1 MSYLNLTH
9 CVCAPRVNKWS
20 WFRDENQE
28 LTHRLYLQW
37 KSLRLEVTEG
47 VMVIPDRHQPLE
59 DKMEGPPNPSLQ
71 LAQPTRV
78 QMGVTPWKGRQVRA
92 GERDNQWRSQT
103 LLSIPEMCFRVCQT
117 PNNRN
122 LSRNQSLSQRHEER
136 APHLLPLPLPLEW
149 IRSHQG
155 NPAPPN
161 RTPTQLQARSEG
173 NSTYPRDKPL
183 NRGLRRTLDPP
194 VTLTHPLLANNRQ
207 CHPIQCQ
214 APHTTPVWLTPYL
227 QNRRVWSRT
236 PHPVPYQWDP
246 HPRSHTLSPLL
257 WMGQYHPQQPLL
269 VRSKEGHRTRW
280 VKGQVQGWSGS
291 HQGFYWSQRVGRAW
305 PLSQRPEL
313 DVVGFT
319 LGCHELDPIFLVF
332 LQLWSVCW
340 DMLSKSLHLII
351 LWCDIL
357 EVEFI
362 KVILLKWLGFYPSQS
377 LLQITVSIF
386 EGVQGRHCLRSGH
399 PALWSDTSVWRGA
412 CWYTI
417 HHCLSGI
424 IRLSFKIRS
433 CNETCRSFLFWNFR
447 HKMTGK
453 ILHGECGPIVM
464 ASIDDLTW

>member
-1 MSYLNLTH
+1 MIPRRKPGTYTSTVPTVKVSTSGGHGGSNGHSRPPSASGGQNGGSTQPKSPTSPTNKGTNGGDPVKGKTGESGRERQPVKKSDSFINSRNVFQSMSNTKQQKPVQKSESFSETRRKSSSSSTSSTSARVDPVPPRKPSSTKQDLHPAPSSVRGELHVPKRQTSKSGSTSDTRSSSHSDSSSIGKQSAVPSNSVSGPTH
-9 CVCAPRVNKWS
+9 HPS
-20 WFRDENQE
+20 
-28 LTHRLYLQW
+28 
-37 KSLRLEVTEG
+37 VTDTLPTEQNSMKPHPPPSALS
-47 VMVIPDRHQPLE
+47 V
-59 DKMEGPPNPSLQ
+59 GPPPQESHTVTSPVNGTVSP
-71 LAQPTRV
+71 PT
-78 QMGVTPWKGRQVRA
+78 
-92 GERDNQWRSQT
+92 
-103 LLSIPEMCFRVCQT
+103 
-117 PNNRN
+117 
-122 LSRNQSLSQRHEER
+122 
-136 APHLLPLPLPLEW
+136 
-149 IRSHQG
+149 
-155 NPAPPN
+155 APPSKV
-161 RTPTQLQARSEG
+161 QGGS
-173 NSTYPRDKPL
+173 
-183 NRGLRRTLDPP
+183 
-194 VTLTHPLLANNRQ
+194 
-207 CHPIQCQ
+207 
-214 APHTTPVWLTPYL
+214 PYKVS
-227 QNRRVWSRT
+227 Q
-236 PHPVPYQWDP
+236 
-246 HPRSHTLSPLL
+246 
-257 WMGQYHPQQPLL
+257 
-269 VRSKEGHRTRW
+269 
-280 VKGQVQGWSGS
+280 GQVQGWSGS

-305 PLSQRPEL
+305 PLSQGPEL

-464 ASIDDLTW
+464 ASIDDLTG